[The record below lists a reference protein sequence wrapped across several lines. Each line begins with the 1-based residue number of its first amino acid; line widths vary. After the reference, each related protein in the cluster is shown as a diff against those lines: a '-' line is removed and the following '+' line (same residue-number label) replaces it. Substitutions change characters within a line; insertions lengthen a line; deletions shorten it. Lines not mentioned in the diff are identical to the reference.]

1 MHLGENYYL
10 VYPEASLLVP
20 MMLSLAEGLTSIHNI
35 LEFPHVIPAD
45 LECETIEYL
54 GKHFQS

>member
-1 MHLGENYYL
+1 M
-10 VYPEASLLVP
+10 LVP

-54 GKHFQS
+54 GKCFQS